1 MSLDTKYRPRDYDE
15 VLGQENTVSVL
26 RQFVKEGRGFQQSY
40 LFAGAKGCGKTTL
53 GRILARALL
62 CLSPRNGN
70 ACNECESC
78 QAMLHDPPT
87 HECFIEMDAA
97 TNSSKEQVQDIVETQ
112 KYETFSGRHRVYLID
127 ECHRLSVHAMDGLL
141 KSLEDTVP
149 GSDDRV
155 LVCIF
160 CTTEPEKVR
169 NTISSRCAP
178 TFVIRQVTPDVIGKR
193 LEVVCGKEGIKADPD
208 ALRLIAE
215 VTECHVRDALQA
227 VSGVSALGEISP
239 ENVKNYMRLDAST
252 ALLRILGHLGRDLR
266 AVLTAAEDVKASL
279 SPSACYRT
287 LAEMAMTIF
296 KVKSVGM
303 GSFPS
308 YWDPA
313 HLGPF
318 DGPSVENL
326 VEVASWL
333 SQRPTRASHSMLLCD
348 LAALHQRV
356 AAGVSL
362 ASGESVVL
370 VKEVPTHTA
379 SAGGAAPEPRPV
391 IDPRPGDP
399 VPTASESAPMT
410 ASPPEVEA
418 ASADSPS
425 TVASSPPEDPNDPY
439 IVNGV
444 RVDPSCR
451 RDLDEDQPARRGPP
465 EIPVDQARPLL
476 LGRIEE
482 LSDAKGARSTG

>member
-15 VLGQENTVSVL
+15 VLGQDSTVAVL

-62 CLSPRNGN
+62 CDSPRDGN
-70 ACNECESC
+70 ACNECDSC
-78 QAMLHDPPT
+78 KAMLSDPPT
-87 HECFIEMDAA
+87 HECFTEMDAA
-97 TNSSKEQVQDIVETQ
+97 TNSSKEQVQEIVETQ

-193 LEVVCGKEGIKADPD
+193 LETVCEKEGITADPD

-239 ENVKNYMRLDAST
+239 ESVKNYMRLEAST
-252 ALLRILGHLGRDLR
+252 ALLRILGNLGRDLR
-266 AVLTAAEDVKASL
+266 ATMAAAEDAKASL
-279 SPSACYRT
+279 SPSTCYRK

-296 KVKSVGM
+296 KVKAVGL
-303 GSFPS
+303 GSIPS

-313 HLGPF
+313 LLEPF
-318 DGPSVENL
+318 DGPSIQNL

-348 LAALHQRV
+348 LGALHQRMV
-356 AAGVSL
+356 AGVSL
-362 ASGESVVL
+362 APSESVVL
-370 VKEVPTHTA
+370 VKEVPTHT
-379 SAGGAAPEPRPV
+379 
-391 IDPRPGDP
+391 
-399 VPTASESAPMT
+399 VPTGGPEVGTTPPPQPQPTSASESAPVS
-410 ASPPEVEA
+410 APPPQAET
-418 ASADSPS
+418 ASADSTS
-425 TVASSPPEDPNDPY
+425 TVASDPPTDPDDGVF
-439 IVNGV
+439 ITNGV

-451 RDLDEDQPARRGPP
+451 RDLNDAPPQQRGPP
-465 EIPVDQARPLL
+465 AIPVDQARPLL

-482 LSDAKGARSTG
+482 LTDAKGARSTG